1 MLFSRLI
8 EKRTAEFQ
16 RRLTETHIAE
26 VENIYREM
34 RGWRHDYRSHIQ
46 TMKSYIALGHL
57 DKLDNYLDKLETD
70 LNSVDK
76 IIKSGNVTVDAIL
89 NSKLSLAKS
98 RKIVVDAKATVPNE
112 FAVNEIDLCVLLGN
126 LLDNAMEATL
136 KMTDSSKRFIRI
148 YIDVKREQLYIS
160 ITNSTAARPKKF
172 GTRYITEKQGYHGL
186 GLMRIDRIVDKC
198 GGWLKRRDEDG
209 VFSTEVML
217 PAKSNT
223 IHA

>member
-1 MLFSRLI
+1 MI

-46 TMKSYIALGHL
+46 TMKSYIALGRW
-57 DKLDNYLDKLETD
+57 DKLDSYLDGLETD

-98 RKIVVDAKATVPNE
+98 RRITVDAKAVVPGG
-112 FAVNEIDLCVLLGN
+112 FAINEIDLCVLLGN

-136 KMTDSSKRFIRI
+136 KLPDPADQFIRV

-160 ITNSTAARPKKF
+160 VTNSTAKRPRKQ
-172 GTRYITEKQGYHGL
+172 GTRYITDKQGYHGL
-186 GLMRIDRIVDKC
+186 GLMRVDRIVHKW

-217 PAKSNT
+217 PVNK
-223 IHA
+223 

>member
-1 MLFSRLI
+1 MI

-16 RRLTETHIAE
+16 RRLTQTHIAE

-57 DKLDNYLDKLETD
+57 DKLDNYLDELETD
-70 LNSVDK
+70 LNSVDQ

-89 NSKLSLAKS
+89 NSKLSLAQS
-98 RKIVVDAKATVPNE
+98 RRITVDAKANVPGD

-136 KMTDSSKRFIRI
+136 KLSDPAKQFIRI

-160 ITNSTAARPKKF
+160 VTNSTAERPKKL
-172 GTRYITEKQGYHGL
+172 GTRYMTDKQGYHGL
-186 GLMRIDRIVDKC
+186 GLLRVDRIVDKC

-209 VFSTEVML
+209 VFTTEVML
-217 PAKSNT
+217 PA
-223 IHA
+223 IQ